1 MSDAA
6 LLTSSQSQPALTLF
20 DQPKTIAAAV
30 IISIVGN
37 AVFIGMPM
45 LVGAMAESLG
55 FDEQQL
61 GWLASADLF
70 GIFMASIATSWLL
83 NRVNRQWLA
92 LFGIALAITTNYL
105 STTVTNFEPLV
116 GIRVLSGIGGG
127 VCYALG
133 VATLAGSH
141 HTGRNYSILL
151 FALVA
156 VNAIELYSFPTI
168 SEHWGV
174 NGIFLFFCAAFA
186 LVTVFVQWLPAQGIE
201 HHTEIAS
208 ATEDA
213 SNTTPPD
220 NALSRLPRWVPWVC
234 LTAVSA
240 VYINVGA
247 FWAFIERAGV
257 DANLS
262 DDFIANTLALG
273 TLFTLSGC
281 IAATWLSNRYGQ
293 SKPLLWAL
301 IVMTG
306 LLVGLAFDINPI
318 SYVIGA
324 TLFNF
329 MWLFIDVFQ
338 LGTLGNID
346 HSGRYAALVPAAQGL
361 TQSFAP
367 AIAGFLLVSGL
378 GYSGVML
385 LCAFGT
391 SLAWV
396 CYRVVYR
403 ELKQATPDIADAN

>member
-1 MSDAA
+1 MSDVAMAA
-6 LLTSSQSQPALTLF
+6 PSLDKPMLTKF
-20 DQPKTIAAAV
+20 DQPKVIAAAI

-55 FDEQQL
+55 FNEQQL

-70 GIFMASIATSWLL
+70 GIFVASIATSWLL
-83 NRVNRQWLA
+83 NRINRQRLA
-92 LFGIALAITTNYL
+92 LFGITLAIITNYL
-105 STTVTNFEPLV
+105 STTITNFEPLV
-116 GIRVLSGIGGG
+116 GVRVLSGIGGG
-127 VCYALG
+127 ICYALG

-168 SEHWGV
+168 SDRWGV

-186 LVTVFVQWLPAQGIE
+186 LVTAFVQWLPAHGLEQSTTNHSE
-201 HHTEIAS
+201 AS
-208 ATEDA
+208 EQA
-213 SNTTPPD
+213 PPPS
-220 NALSRLPRWVPWVC
+220 ALTRLPRWIPWLC
-234 LTAVSA
+234 LTAVAA

-262 DDFIANTLALG
+262 DNFIANTLALG

-281 IAATWLSNRYGQ
+281 VVATWLSNRFGQ

-301 IVMTG
+301 IIMTG
-306 LLVGLAFDINPI
+306 LLLGLALDINPI

-346 HSGRYAALVPAAQGL
+346 HSGRYAALVPAAQGF
-361 TQSFAP
+361 TQSIAP
-367 AIAGFLLVSGL
+367 AIAGYLLVNGL
-378 GYSGVML
+378 EYSGVML

-391 SLAWV
+391 SLGWV
-396 CYRVVYR
+396 CYRIVYR
-403 ELKQATPDIADAN
+403 ELRRATPDIADAN

>member
-6 LLTSSQSQPALTLF
+6 SVSTTGDLSTQAIF
-20 DQPKTIAAAV
+20 DRPRTITAAV
-30 IISIVGN
+30 VISIVGN

-70 GIFMASIATSWLL
+70 GIFVASITTSLL
-83 NRVNRQWLA
+83 LTRINRQWMA
-92 LFGIALAITTNYL
+92 LFGIALAIANNYL
-105 STTVTNFEPLV
+105 STTITDFESLV
-116 GIRVLSGIGGG
+116 VVRVLSGIGGG

-156 VNAIELYSFPTI
+156 VNAIELYTFPSI
-168 SEHWGV
+168 SDRWGV

-186 LVTVFVQWLPAQGIE
+186 LVAAFVQWLPARGIE
-201 HHTEIAS
+201 TAAGGEEVA
-208 ATEDA
+208 ATD
-213 SNTTPPD
+213 SG
-220 NALSRLPRWVPWVC
+220 ALLYLPRWVPWVC
-234 LTAVSA
+234 LAAVSA

-281 IAATWLSNRYGQ
+281 AIATWLSNRYGQ

-301 IVMTG
+301 AIMTV
-306 LLVGLAFDINPI
+306 LLVGLALDINPV

-329 MWLFIDVFQ
+329 MWLFIDIFQ

-361 TQSFAP
+361 TQSVAP
-367 AIAGFLLVSGL
+367 AVAGYILVSGS
-378 GYSGVML
+378 GYGGVML

-396 CYRVVYR
+396 CYRLVYR
-403 ELKQATPDIADAN
+403 TLRQATPDVADAS

>member
-6 LLTSSQSQPALTLF
+6 MLTAPQNQPALTLF
-20 DQPKTIAAAV
+20 DHPKTIAAAIV
-30 IISIVGN
+30 ISIVGN

-70 GIFMASIATSWLL
+70 GIFVASIATSWLL
-83 NRVNRQWLA
+83 NRTNRQWLA

-105 STTVTNFEPLV
+105 STTFTDFETLV
-116 GIRVLSGIGGG
+116 SIRVLSGIGGG

-156 VNAIELYSFPTI
+156 VNAIELYTFPVI
-168 SEHWGV
+168 SERWGV

-186 LVTVFVQWLPAQGIE
+186 CVTAFVQWLPAHGQEQNQGQD
-201 HHTEIAS
+201 IAQRPDANPPS
-208 ATEDA
+208 ALT
-213 SNTTPPD
+213 
-220 NALSRLPRWVPWVC
+220 RLPRWIPWLC
-234 LTAVSA
+234 LAAVAA

-257 DANLS
+257 DADLS

-281 IAATWLSNRYGQ
+281 VVATWLSNRFGQ

-301 IVMTG
+301 IIMTG
-306 LLVGLAFDINPI
+306 LLLGLALDINPI

-361 TQSFAP
+361 TQSIAP
-367 AIAGFLLVSGL
+367 AIAGYLLVNGL
-378 GYSGVML
+378 GYSGVMV

-403 ELKQATPDIADAN
+403 ELRQATPDIADAN

>member
-1 MSDAA
+1 MSELAA
-6 LLTSSQSQPALTLF
+6 TASLSTNSEPPLTIF
-20 DQPKTIAAAV
+20 DQPTTIAAAV

-45 LVGAMAESLG
+45 LVGAMAESFG

-61 GWLASADLF
+61 GWLASADLSGVF
-70 GIFMASIATSWLL
+70 VASIATSLLL
-83 NRVNRQWLA
+83 NKVNRQWLA
-92 LFGIALAITTNYL
+92 LLGIIISIAANYISTTITT
-105 STTVTNFEPLV
+105 FEPLV
-116 GIRVLSGIGGG
+116 AIRILSGIGGG
-127 VCYALG
+127 ICYALG

-156 VNAIELYSFPTI
+156 VNALELYSFPSI
-168 SEHWGV
+168 SERWGV
-174 NGIFLFFCAAFA
+174 NGIFLFFCGAFVLIA
-186 LVTVFVQWLPAQGIE
+186 GFVRWLPS
-201 HHTEIAS
+201 HS
-208 ATEDA
+208 LK
-213 SNTTPPD
+213 TTSD
-220 NALSRLPRWVPWVC
+220 SRVDTIVDTTTLTALPRWVPWLC
-234 LTAVSA
+234 LAAVSA

-257 DANLS
+257 DAQLS
-262 DDFIANTLALG
+262 DDFIAKTLAIG

-281 IAATWLSNRYGQ
+281 AIATWLSSRYGQ

-301 IVMTG
+301 AVMTG
-306 LLVGLAFDINPI
+306 LLIALALDINPT

-361 TQSFAP
+361 TQSISP
-367 AIAGFLLVSGL
+367 AIAGYILVE
-378 GYSGVML
+378 GYGYGGVMI

-396 CYRVVYR
+396 AYRVVY
-403 ELKQATPDIADAN
+403 QALQQSTPDLADAS